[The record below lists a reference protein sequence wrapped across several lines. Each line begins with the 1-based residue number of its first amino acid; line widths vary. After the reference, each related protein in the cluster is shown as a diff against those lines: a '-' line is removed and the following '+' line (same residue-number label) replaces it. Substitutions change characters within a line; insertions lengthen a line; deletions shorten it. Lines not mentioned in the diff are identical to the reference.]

1 MKCILPCFLCLSLLF
16 NGFLFMQR
24 AGESQPVMEVQN
36 SPIYQVAE
44 NDTIQVV
51 AKRPYIKRGEVG
63 VLALKCTP
71 NNNCKITYN
80 YRIRGKDL
88 STTRNIISGK
98 DGSVLCT
105 WKVEKNTDTG
115 TYDIE
120 IVCGSS
126 RLVTSYV
133 VQ

>member
-1 MKCILPCFLCLSLLF
+1 MKCILSCFLCMSLLF
-16 NGFLFMQR
+16 SGFFLIKST
-24 AGESQPVMEVQN
+24 GESQPVMGVQ
-36 SPIYQVAE
+36 STPIYKVAV

-51 AKRPYIKRGEVG
+51 AKRPYIRRGEVG
-63 VLALKCTP
+63 LLALKCTP
-71 NNNCKITYN
+71 NNNCKITCN
-80 YRIRGKDL
+80 YRIHGKDF

-120 IVCGSS
+120 IVCGVS